1 MFDNIISQSSTELLR
16 DDILKNKLP
25 GSILFYG
32 PAASG
37 KFSCALETARVLS
50 CEEKGDWTCTCSS
63 CLKHK
68 ALVSQN
74 VLITGPG
81 NKILEINAAKNT
93 LLIMNI
99 QNSRHLEAS
108 RYLFIRAVRKLTS
121 RFSPVLWEGE
131 DKLAKF
137 SPLLV
142 SINDN
147 LELIQPG
154 RVLPDDSDL
163 RKIVDSIVADCEKL
177 ESTYLYD
184 SLPVSQIRNFSSW
197 AHMTSGSS
205 SSGKKI
211 IIIENADQMLDGSK
225 NALLKILEEP
235 PRDTMFIL
243 TTTQKGAMLPT
254 ILSRLRTYS
263 FVERTVPQQQDL
275 IQRVFHTTG
284 SVNGEPCETINDFL
298 QTYLP
303 VSPDAICAQAEAFFK
318 KIAEGRIPDVPALV
332 TACCNFEP
340 RTIFKI
346 FLQGIVEVQKEHVS
360 TGPGAETSAELL
372 KLLRHAWNSVTVY
385 NQNPAAVLEELTRSI
400 MQLNFL
406 NNGILR
412 GQKSE

>member
-1 MFDNIISQSSTELLR
+1 MFDNIISQNATELLK
-16 DDILKNKLP
+16 DDISKNRLP

-32 PAASG
+32 PSASG

-50 CEEKGDWTCTCSS
+50 CENKGEWTCTCPS

-74 VLITGPG
+74 VMVTGPG
-81 NKILEINAAKNT
+81 NKILEVNAAKNT
-93 LLIMNI
+93 LLMMNL

-137 SPLLV
+137 SPLLE

-154 RVLPDDSDL
+154 RVLPDDADL
-163 RKIVDSIVADCEKL
+163 RKILDSISSDCEKL

-184 SLPVSQIRNFSSW
+184 SLPVNQIRNFSSW
-197 AHMTSGSS
+197 AHLTS
-205 SSGKKI
+205 SSGKKV
-211 IIIENADQMLDGSK
+211 IIIENADKMLDSSK

-235 PRDTMFIL
+235 PRDTIFIL
-243 TTTQKGAMLPT
+243 TTTQRGAMLPT
-254 ILSRLRTYS
+254 ILSRVRTYS
-263 FVERTVPQQQDL
+263 FVERSVEQQQEL
-275 IQRVFHTTG
+275 IERVFHTAG
-284 SVNGEPCETINDFL
+284 LNNGKPCESINDFL
-298 QTYLP
+298 LTYLP
-303 VSPDAICAQAEAFFK
+303 VKPESIYAQASSFFE
-318 KIAEGRIPDVPALV
+318 KIAQGHVPDITQIVSN
-332 TACCNFEP
+332 CCNFEP
-340 RTIFKI
+340 RVIFDI
-346 FLQGIVEVQKEHVS
+346 FIRGIIEAQKHLLS
-360 TGPGAETSAELL
+360 SGPGAEASARLL
-372 KLLRHAWNSVTVY
+372 EILRDAYNSVTVF
-385 NQNPAAVLEELTRSI
+385 NQTPTAVLEELARSI

-412 GQKSE
+412 GEQGE